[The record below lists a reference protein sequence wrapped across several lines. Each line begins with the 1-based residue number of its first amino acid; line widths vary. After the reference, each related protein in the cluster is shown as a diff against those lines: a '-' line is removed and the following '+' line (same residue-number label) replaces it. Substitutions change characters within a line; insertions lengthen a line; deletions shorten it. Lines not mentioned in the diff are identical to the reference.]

1 MLLKTSWLL
10 DGIGTPEFFSWAKE
24 KGRGSWSGALRC
36 GSLALKM
43 FPGSEMLS
51 YLQSCG
57 ISRWLRGQSS
67 LYHFRKADGPTVEVP
82 KLICIVI

>member
-1 MLLKTSWLL
+1 MLLKTSWLS
-10 DGIGTPEFFSWAKE
+10 DGIRTPEFFWAKE

-51 YLQSCG
+51 YLQ
-57 ISRWLRGQSS
+57 RLWHQ
-67 LYHFRKADGPTVEVP
+67 
-82 KLICIVI
+82 